1 MMKNNKRKIKI
12 SPAFIIPLIAV
23 ALALALSIGAITY
36 AAYTNSRHAQ
46 RTIATYDATGDRFS
60 SNALAKLPT
69 KDNVRTLYVTYDPVR
84 MSLPTT
90 VVTVCNYQQG
100 KQTLP
105 FGENISYTLVARL
118 VRFDDSTEEKYVPV
132 DAAYMTA
139 NSLTGY
145 SITLTRAPAT
155 VTLNSN
161 HLSDNTFSG
170 TLTGD
175 QPSSDAYTLVFG
187 DGFAQNKPNLYIEMI
202 ATPSIDDLPVLRGVF
217 KAEMRSQGAN
227 NSWQGVF
234 SDDTSSSPNSYAAY
248 NYQISG
254 MGSGT
259 FTFRWDAT
267 KVSLN
272 FVSLRNL
279 LAVEGATQDGNSITI
294 PVDSDVES
302 KYDIIFNRVN
312 ITDES
317 WLDMNNAVVTF
328 TFR

>member
-1 MMKNNKRKIKI
+1 MKNIKRAIKP
-12 SPAFIIPLIAV
+12 SFAMIIPLIAV
-23 ALALALSIGAITY
+23 ALLLALSIGAITY

-69 KDNVRTLYVTYDPVR
+69 RENVRTLYVTYNPVQTP
-84 MSLPTT
+84 LPTT

-105 FGENISYTLVARL
+105 YGDDINYTLLARL
-118 VRFDDSTEEKYVPV
+118 VKFDDSTEDKYVPV

-145 SITLTRAPAT
+145 SITLTKGLTT
-155 VTLNSN
+155 VTLNSS
-161 HLSDNTFSG
+161 HLSDDTFSG

-175 QPSSDAYTLVFG
+175 ATSSDAYNLTFG
-187 DGFAQNKPNLYIEMI
+187 DGFAINKPNLYIEMI
-202 ATPSIDDLPVLRGVF
+202 VTPSIEELPVLRGVF
-217 KAEMRSQGAN
+217 KAEIRSQGAN
-227 NSWQGVF
+227 NSWQGAF
-234 SDDTSSSPNSYAAY
+234 SDDTSSAPNNYATY
-248 NYQISG
+248 NYRITG

-267 KVSLN
+267 KVDLN
-272 FVSLRNL
+272 YQSLREL
-279 LAVEGATQDGNSITI
+279 QRIDGMTQDGNSITI
-294 PVDSDVES
+294 PVDSDIAS
-302 KYDIIFNRVN
+302 KHDIIFSRIN

-317 WLDMNNAVVTF
+317 WLDMNNVVVTY